1 MEKCSFESGKCSVE
15 CKKYSMCAY
24 MSVQKQMSDFQ
35 EQISFIYTT
44 LKNLLDNNEYLQSII
59 TDLDNKVMIFTE
71 DILNLYNDSE
81 MKLKESF
88 NEETD

>member
-1 MEKCSFESGKCSVE
+1 
-15 CKKYSMCAY
+15 MCAY

-71 DILNLYNDSE
+71 DILKLYSDSE
-81 MKLKESF
+81 MKIKESF

>member
-1 MEKCSFESGKCSVE
+1 
-15 CKKYSMCAY
+15 MCAY

-81 MKLKESF
+81 MKIKESF